1 VIKTVREIGDRA
13 ITRTEAEK
21 LKAGLEL
28 DLVAFYKIAEERA
41 LDLLD
46 RAVKEGWSPDQVMAE
61 ASALFEGREKQ

>member
-1 VIKTVREIGDRA
+1 MIKTVREIGDRA

-21 LKAGLEL
+21 LKASLEL

-41 LDLLD
+41 LDLLG
-46 RAVKEGWSPDQVMAE
+46 RAVEEGWSPDQVMAE

>member
-1 VIKTVREIGDRA
+1 MIKTVREIGDRA

-28 DLVAFYKIAEERA
+28 DLVAFYKVAEERA
-41 LDLLD
+41 LDLLG
-46 RAVKEGWSPDQVMAE
+46 RAVEEGWSPDQVMAE